1 MDKLLQLLRLYNP
14 MKAIE
19 ASLSNFPLT
28 DDFAQQVAINDRTY
42 LDIVSDTGIGEF
54 RYEWVQFNPM
64 SHADMLVMSEH
75 MALVL
80 DFGYLYTYIKHD
92 LNDVAIVLE
101 YRAAFNYATL
111 NKEKMDKFLG
121 RAGRAVHVLN
131 SYTESY
137 AKNRKREVI
146 EDLVSQG
153 ITLDGDNMDILDF
166 SSLNTD
172 SSEDDDGNDGIGSPN

>member
-1 MDKLLQLLRLYNP
+1 

-28 DDFAQQVAINDRTY
+28 DDFAQQVAINDRSY

-64 SHADMLVMSEH
+64 SHVDMLVMSDH

-80 DFGYLYTYIKHD
+80 DFGYLYAYTKHD
-92 LNDVAIVLE
+92 PNDVAIVLE

-111 NKEKMDKFLG
+111 NKDKMDKFLG
-121 RAGRAVHVLN
+121 RVGRVVRELD

-137 AKNRKREVI
+137 AKDKRREAI
-146 EDLVSQG
+146 EDLVNQG

-166 SSLNTD
+166 SSLNIGSD
-172 SSEDDDGNDGIGSPN
+172 EDGDDGIGSPI

>member
-1 MDKLLQLLRLYNP
+1 MDKLLRLLGLYNP

-19 ASLSNFPLT
+19 TSLSNFPLT

-64 SHADMLVMSEH
+64 SHVDMLVMSDH

-80 DFGYLYTYIKHD
+80 DFGYLYAYIKHD
-92 LNDVAIVLE
+92 PNDVAIVLE

-111 NKEKMDKFLG
+111 TKEKMDKFLG
-121 RAGRAVHVLN
+121 RVGRVVRALN
-131 SYTESY
+131 SYSEDY
-137 AKNRKREVI
+137 ARDKKKEAI
-146 EDLVSQG
+146 EDLVNQD
-153 ITLDGDNMDILDF
+153 INLDSDNMDILDF
-166 SSLNTD
+166 SSLNIG
-172 SSEDDDGNDGIGSPN
+172 SSEDDDGSIGSPI

>member
-1 MDKLLQLLRLYNP
+1 

-28 DDFAQQVAINDRTY
+28 DDFAQQVVINDRSY

-64 SHADMLVMSEH
+64 SHVDMLVMSDH

-80 DFGYLYTYIKHD
+80 DFGYLYAYTKHD
-92 LNDVAIVLE
+92 PNDAAIVLE

-111 NKEKMDKFLG
+111 NKEKMDKFLSRVG
-121 RAGRAVHVLN
+121 RDVYALSN
-131 SYTESY
+131 YTESY
-137 AKNRKREVI
+137 AKDKKREAI
-146 EDLVSQG
+146 EALINQG
-153 ITLDGDNMDILDF
+153 ITLDGDNMDIMDF
-166 SSLNTD
+166 SSFNIDPDNDDND
-172 SSEDDDGNDGIGSPN
+172 SIGSPN